1 MSGSTIRRTAVVVF
15 ILGSVVFWVWA
26 FSPLAPD
33 DNPDRIPDREFPV
46 AAETACS
53 AALDDLDVIASSVLD
68 LTDPTDRAGIVDD
81 GTDRLERL
89 VATLDELATTTYGE
103 LEAGVTD
110 QTRVEELD
118 EWRDVIDRW
127 LRDWD
132 VYLGD
137 RRTHADR
144 LRAEGDV
151 ELLLTLVDNVD
162 VAERLTGF
170 ARVND
175 MESCGIPGDL

>member
-1 MSGSTIRRTAVVVF
+1 MLLLAAGVRLNA
-15 ILGSVVFWVWA
+15 A
-26 FSPLAPD
+26 FAEANRLAAAFAQEVQFGATHD
-33 DNPDRIPDREFPV
+33 AAALYLDLFNTWRMHREF
-46 AAETACS
+46 S
-53 AALDDLDVIASSVLD
+53 LDA
-68 LTDPTDRAGIVDD
+68 
-81 GTDRLERL
+81 
-89 VATLDELATTTYGE
+89 LATTTYAE
-103 LEAGVTD
+103 LGAGVTD
-110 QTRVEELD
+110 QDRIAELA
-118 EWRDVIDRW
+118 EWREVIDRW
-127 LRDWD
+127 LDDWA

-151 ELLLTLVDNVD
+151 ELLLSLVDNVD